1 MENRF
6 ARIFGTLLQSDVAT
20 RLVQNEALMNALMKA
35 FSMSVEL
42 RHLIDQRLRAVVQG
56 LDLAKASEVE
66 ALREELADLQAQVEA
81 LEERLAEREEV
92 AQRPRPRRRPA
103 SRSAED

>member
-1 MENRF
+1 MDNRF

-42 RHLIDQRLRAVVQG
+42 RHVIDQRLRAVVQG
-56 LDLAKASEVE
+56 LDLAKASDVE
-66 ALREELADLQAQVEA
+66 ALRDELERLQDQVEELEAQ
-81 LEERLAEREEV
+81 LAER
-92 AQRPRPRRRPA
+92 ASKPRGRKRPA
-103 SRSAED
+103 PAHDD